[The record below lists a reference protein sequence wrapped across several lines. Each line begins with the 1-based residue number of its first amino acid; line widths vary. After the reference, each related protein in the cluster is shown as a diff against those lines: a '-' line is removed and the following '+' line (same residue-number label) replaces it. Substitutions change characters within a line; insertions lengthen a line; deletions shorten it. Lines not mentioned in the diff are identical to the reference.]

1 MAPEGPVPLG
11 RSRVPVYRSGALSSM
26 EADHSC
32 HIGFGDKNGRFGEM
46 RKRRMSSAISGTS
59 PAYRSDV
66 LRQVVCARDIGSM
79 RFSLERTAVMI
90 VQRWRR
96 SLKTSVIK
104 L

>member
-46 RKRRMSSAISGTS
+46 RKRRMRG
-59 PAYRSDV
+59 PDE
-66 LRQVVCARDIGSM
+66 LRDI
-79 RFSLERTAVMI
+79 RDFSRI
-90 VQRWRR
+90 
-96 SLKTSVIK
+96 SL
-104 L
+104 